1 MDDGCLQISLLGQT
15 YDTDIKSI
23 NQQRV
28 WRFQSLSLVILDII
42 SNSKASSPLSIQNEQ
57 FLKGQCHETDNFLKV

>member
-1 MDDGCLQISLLGQT
+1 MDDGCVQISPLGQT

-57 FLKGQCHETDNFLKV
+57 FLKGQCHETDNFLV